1 MLEKSVL
8 SMTCNRKS
16 VTRHI
21 SPLPHKSLLYYQKR
35 YYLGILQES
44 QLHLY
49 IGSRRRMDGL
59 EIGNFHSVVLYRME
73 DVQHQ
78 KSLLVVH
85 KYVYIFHCMGRFGH
99 PIFCRHCKSPGEQ
112 FSCPYKSCIWV
123 LIRPQMQYKSHH
135 VYLHIL
141 DKMIRK
147 MSNVTIYIVIW
158 NIDLQNMVLN
168 QLYNVY
174 NR

>member
-8 SMTCNRKS
+8 SMICNSKT

-21 SPLPHKSLLYYQKR
+21 SRLSHKSLLHYQKR
-35 YYLGILQES
+35 YYLGILQEK

-78 KSLLVVH
+78 KSRLVVH
-85 KYVYIFHCMGRFGH
+85 IYVYIFHCRGRFGH
-99 PIFCRHCKSPGEQ
+99 PIFCRHCKSPHEQ
-112 FSCPYKSCIWV
+112 FSRPYKSCISL
-123 LIRPQMQYKSHH
+123 LIRPLVQYKSHH
-135 VYLHIL
+135 VCLHIL
-141 DKMIRK
+141 DKMHRK

-158 NIDLQNMVLN
+158 NIDLQIKVLN